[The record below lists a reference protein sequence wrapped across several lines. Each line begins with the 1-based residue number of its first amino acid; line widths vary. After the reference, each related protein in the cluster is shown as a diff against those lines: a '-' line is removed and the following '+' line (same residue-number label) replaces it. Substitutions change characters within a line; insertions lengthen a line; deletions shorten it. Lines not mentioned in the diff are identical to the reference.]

1 MRRSAPIPLAT
12 GRGGWEEESLIG
24 VGGGRSRDAFI
35 VEKAGTKTRRLRGV
49 LPLHAASIEKRQQKN
64 EPPKIARS
72 VANRLPAREEP
83 RSGQPALL
91 PPTERKSSNCL
102 LVNALLPDARTRLIA
117 IIGDPVTHSV
127 SPRAQSFALSQIGE
141 NALCLAFQVSPPRL
155 QNAVKSARELGLAG
169 LMVTIPH
176 KQVVLEWCDELHPS
190 ARLVGAANL
199 LEFRADGTTCGHSSD
214 GWAALESLKSRG
226 VEVRGAHITI
236 LGGGGSARSLALSF
250 ADAGAAS
257 IEIWNR
263 TPERAQA
270 IADEVRSRLGVEA
283 VAPPLPVG
291 DLSRADIII
300 NTTSI
305 GMTPDTGSSPL
316 DSAHIDAHHTVFD
329 IVYNPLET
337 RLLREA
343 AQRGAKTVDGLDMVL
358 WTNVYAA
365 RVCLGVELRIE
376 DLRAEARRA
385 LESNR

>member
-1 MRRSAPIPLAT
+1 
-12 GRGGWEEESLIG
+12 
-24 VGGGRSRDAFI
+24 
-35 VEKAGTKTRRLRGV
+35 
-49 LPLHAASIEKRQQKN
+49 
-64 EPPKIARS
+64 
-72 VANRLPAREEP
+72 
-83 RSGQPALL
+83 
-91 PPTERKSSNCL
+91 
-102 LVNALLPDARTRLIA
+102 VNALLPDARTRLIA